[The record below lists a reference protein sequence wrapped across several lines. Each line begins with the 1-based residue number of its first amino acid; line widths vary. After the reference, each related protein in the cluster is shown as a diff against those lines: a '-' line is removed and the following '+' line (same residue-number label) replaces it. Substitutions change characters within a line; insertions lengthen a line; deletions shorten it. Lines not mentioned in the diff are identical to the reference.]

1 MSKLHDLSENNE
13 KLKEIYRQLAEET
26 ERRIAAEAKAEA
38 LWSVIN
44 LFMFQNDDGNSEYEE
59 GKM

>member
-44 LFMFQNDDGNSEYEE
+44 LFIFQNDDGNSEYEE
-59 GKM
+59 

>member
-13 KLKEIYRQLAEET
+13 KLKEIYRQLAEEM
-26 ERRIAAEAKAEA
+26 ERRISAEAKAEA

-59 GKM
+59 

>member
-59 GKM
+59 

>member
-13 KLKEIYRQLAEET
+13 KIKEIYRQLAEET

-44 LFMFQNDDGNSEYEE
+44 LFIFQNDDGNSEYEE
-59 GKM
+59 